1 MAIMPGPARIVRFG
15 DIEADL
21 DAGEIVRDGRRIS
34 LPDQP
39 LRILIRLIGRP
50 GSVISRDELRREL
63 WADDTY
69 VDFEHGLNSAIKR
82 LRDGLGDSA
91 DAPRYI
97 ETVPRRGYRFVGRI
111 EVEPTPAL
119 EPQPAPQELFG
130 SAERSRRAWVA
141 MTVLLA
147 LCMMAWVW
155 LAYVRP
161 GSSTQHAAAPLVSSR
176 VLVAV
181 LEPTARGRSPSAVE
195 KLAADQLIAV
205 ISRAE
210 AADVVPAAVLS
221 PSSDDTLGSAR
232 RNGAAIAVELVC
244 RTLAA
249 DQFFEARI
257 HDTLSREVLYFS
269 PRFKGPEAQPAAAV
283 EQLAQAVAG
292 AIAIHLDPAFG
303 GLHLTS
309 EPPVLDAYIEYR
321 AGSALMDKDYPRA
334 IAQLQRASQLSPG
347 FLLPRL
353 TLVMAY
359 DNQGDHANR
368 SAQMA
373 QIADTAQRLSPAER
387 LLVEY
392 MIESLAR
399 RPASALRALLELEKL
414 APRSWIV
421 NYGIQQEA
429 LRLHRPSV
437 AIEAFARLPLD
448 DRYRRFNA
456 WRLAVLTRALHL
468 VGDYKREAAESRR
481 AQEHEP
487 GNALYAADEVRA
499 LSGLGD
505 VAGVDKVIDRS
516 LATPPTTAGP
526 TIVIERAARELRA
539 HGRRQQS
546 LDVAN
551 RGVEWLRTRHPT
563 DAQDLGH
570 QAALARMLYLAE
582 RWPEAETL
590 FARLAERSDSLEY
603 AGYLGVIAARR
614 LDRRRAA
621 DSSER
626 LHQWQGP
633 DLHGRHTYWL
643 AAIAALLGERD
654 RAVTLLRE
662 AFGQGHGRGLQIH
675 ESPDFETLRDYAPF
689 VELVAPRHDVGSLPR
704 TYRLNA
710 GLRTANRD

>member
-1 MAIMPGPARIVRFG
+1 MAIVPGPARIVRFS

-82 LRDGLGDSA
+82 LRDALGDSA

-111 EVEPTPAL
+111 DALPPAL
-119 EPQPAPQELFG
+119 ETEPEPSIGAPG
-130 SAERSRRAWVA
+130 GGKRSWRVWAAITMLAV
-141 MTVLLA
+141 TVTI
-147 LCMMAWVW
+147 AWVW
-155 LAYVRP
+155 IAFVRP
-161 GSSTQHAAAPLVSSR
+161 RPTAPPTALSLVSNR

-181 LEPTARGRSPSAVE
+181 LEPAASGRSLSAVE

-205 ISRAE
+205 MSRAE
-210 AADVVPAAVLS
+210 DAAVVPSAVLS
-221 PSSDDTLGSAR
+221 RSTDVTLGSAR
-232 RNGAAIAVELVC
+232 QSGAALAVEIVC

-257 HDTLSREVLYFS
+257 HDTRSREVLYFS
-269 PRFKGPEAQPAAAV
+269 PRFKGQEAQPAAAV

-292 AIAIHLDPAFG
+292 AIAIHFDPAFG

-359 DNQGDHANR
+359 DNQGDLANR

-392 MIESLAR
+392 MTESLAQ

-429 LRLHRPSV
+429 LRLHRPGV
-437 AIEAFARLPLD
+437 AIEAFERLPLD

-456 WRLAVLTRALHL
+456 WRLAVLTRALHI
-468 VGDYKREAAESRR
+468 VGDYQREAAESRR

-499 LSGLGD
+499 LAGLGD
-505 VAGVDKVIDRS
+505 VAGVGKVIDRS
-516 LATPPTTAGP
+516 LATPPTTADP
-526 TIVIERAARELRA
+526 TLVIDRAARELRA
-539 HGRRQQS
+539 HGRRQAS

-551 RGVEWLRTRHPT
+551 RGVEWLRARHPAGT
-563 DAQDLGH
+563 RDHAHRG
-570 QAALARMLYLAE
+570 ALARMLYLAE
-582 RWPEAETL
+582 RWPEADTL
-590 FARLAERSDSLEY
+590 FADLAAERSDSLDTRVTWGQSPRGDWT
-603 AGYLGVIAARR
+603 AGAPPNLQNGCTGGRVPSSTAGTRIGVRPSQLSSASVIA
-614 LDRRRAA
+614 
-621 DSSER
+621 
-626 LHQWQGP
+626 P
-633 DLHGRHTYWL
+633 
-643 AAIAALLGERD
+643 
-654 RAVTLLRE
+654 
-662 AFGQGHGRGLQIH
+662 
-675 ESPDFETLRDYAPF
+675 
-689 VELVAPRHDVGSLPR
+689 
-704 TYRLNA
+704 
-710 GLRTANRD
+710 